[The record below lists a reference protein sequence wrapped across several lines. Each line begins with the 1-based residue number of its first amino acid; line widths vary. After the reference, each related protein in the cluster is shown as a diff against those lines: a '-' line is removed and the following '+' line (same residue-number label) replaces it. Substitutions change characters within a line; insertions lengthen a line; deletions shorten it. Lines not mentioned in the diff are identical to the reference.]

1 MRQYISNS
9 VKTWTVDTRIKML
22 KQEDK
27 HIDSVDT
34 RQDKE
39 SGQLE
44 YSQHCIKHK
53 HIWFTETSEALL
65 NYKKNHP

>member
-9 VKTWTVDTRIKML
+9 VKTLTVDTRIKML

-53 HIWFTETSEALL
+53 HI
-65 NYKKNHP
+65 